1 MIETTHIV
9 ISSKINVLGT
19 KMRLLLFHILTA
31 AASSALG
38 IKTIAGVRTT
48 ECVIAVNGVEL
59 PPWDTVKF
67 EYSGGQVENVTVSDL
82 GGRQSQF
89 CYLKVL
95 AVGGGG
101 VSNYCGGGS
110 GHIQFVDKVWP
121 LTQNPLPVRS

>member
-1 MIETTHIV
+1 
-9 ISSKINVLGT
+9 
-19 KMRLLLFHILTA
+19 MRLLLFHILTA
-31 AASSALG
+31 ASSALSV
-38 IKTIAGVRTT
+38 KTIAGVRTT

-110 GHIQFVDKVWP
+110 GHIQFVHKVWP
-121 LTQNPLPVRS
+121 LTQTSSVRFINK